1 MKHTFLSLML
11 VIASAHALAEEAFS
25 TLEERMTGKEFM
37 ETGMGKLS
45 AEELA
50 ALNQWLRA
58 HSVATLDEA
67 RAMSAAGAV
76 AGAGAAAAAGGADT
90 RGFEGKVFSDLDKQD
105 IVANIKGPFS
115 GWRDGTTFVLDNG
128 MIWEQTESSTFYMPE
143 TENAKVII
151 EAGAFGVWRLRAD
164 GYSRSVRV
172 KRIQ

>member
-1 MKHTFLSLML
+1 MKNTFLSLML
-11 VIASAHALAEEAFS
+11 VVASANALAEEAFS

-37 ETGMGKLS
+37 ETGMDKLS
-45 AEELA
+45 PEELA

-67 RAMSAAGAV
+67 RAVSAVGAGV
-76 AGAGAAAAAGGADT
+76 AGAAATAGGVDT

>member
-1 MKHTFLSLML
+1 MKHTFLTLML
-11 VIASAHALAEEAFS
+11 VMASGHALAEEAFS

-45 AEELA
+45 PEELA

-58 HSVATLDEA
+58 HSVATLDQA
-67 RAMSAAGAV
+67 RSGAGAA
-76 AGAGAAAAAGGADT
+76 AGAGAATAAEGADT
-90 RGFEGKVFSDLDKQD
+90 RGFENQVFSDLDKED

-128 MIWEQTESSTFYMPE
+128 MIWEQTESSTFFMPE

-151 EAGAFGVWRLRAD
+151 ESGAFGVWRLRAD